1 MFLSKKLN
9 VISKT
14 NDITYYKYKSY
25 ILKMKFNIWSIFNK
39 NTYTWNVFFE
49 GNEIELMKFIDEVF
63 G

>member
-14 NDITYYKYKSY
+14 NDIIYYKYKSY
-25 ILKMKFNIWSIFNK
+25 ILKMKFNVWSIFNK

-49 GNEIELMKFIDEVF
+49 GNEVELMKFIDEVF